1 MMGLRRLCAFVV
13 MVLGLRCAVS
23 AQDPTDL
30 IELSKA
36 VISAAGHND
45 RPRLLDLLISES
57 EFLRFVAP
65 KLRMRNRY
73 VPEFASY
80 KKANDEALDQ
90 LLLQLGGQNWKILK
104 IDIFTVGGTG
114 QKSFPKDFYG
124 SGPLVTV
131 EGQDGH
137 EWMMRPIGAILGH
150 NHVYKV
156 ITYSADPKFF

>member
-1 MMGLRRLCAFVV
+1 MKRLRRCCTFVALI
-13 MVLGLRCAVS
+13 LGLRCTVS
-23 AQDPTDL
+23 AEDPTDL

-45 RPRLLDLLISES
+45 RPRLVDLLISES

-80 KKANDEALDQ
+80 KKANEEALDQ

-104 IDIFTVGGTG
+104 IAILTVGTG
-114 QKSFPKDFYG
+114 
-124 SGPLVTV
+124 
-131 EGQDGH
+131 
-137 EWMMRPIGAILGH
+137 
-150 NHVYKV
+150 
-156 ITYSADPKFF
+156 